1 MCMPN
6 MRFTI
11 STEPEIHSAIKA
23 HADAAGIDVSAYVIA
38 AAVTQMAADDAA
50 AAVFAPLDADNA
62 TGDQAVDMAMRDLP
76 AFEDL
81 SPDEQTQIRRM
92 VSSAVRSGDAHVA

>member
-1 MCMPN
+1 MPN

-11 STEPEIHSAIKA
+11 STDPEIHSAIKA

-38 AAVTQMAADDAA
+38 AATAQMAADDAA
-50 AAVFAPLDADNA
+50 AAAFAPLDAENA
-62 TGDQAVDMAMRDLP
+62 AGEQTADVAKPELP

-81 SPDEQTQIRRM
+81 SPDEQAQIRRV
-92 VSSAVRSGDAHVA
+92 VSSALGSGDAHVA